1 MNIYIYQQKN
11 NQRTYLKNKWNA
23 YHLNELFNRYKI
35 WWYLLA
41 ERVLEMKSYSFSHIK
56 LLTEGIQELKG
67 LKELMERLEG
77 EPQAIDI

>member
-1 MNIYIYQQKN
+1 MIPLGRKSFG
-11 NQRTYLKNKWNA
+11 
-23 YHLNELFNRYKI
+23 NEILFI
-35 WWYLLA
+35 
-41 ERVLEMKSYSFSHIK
+41 SYIK